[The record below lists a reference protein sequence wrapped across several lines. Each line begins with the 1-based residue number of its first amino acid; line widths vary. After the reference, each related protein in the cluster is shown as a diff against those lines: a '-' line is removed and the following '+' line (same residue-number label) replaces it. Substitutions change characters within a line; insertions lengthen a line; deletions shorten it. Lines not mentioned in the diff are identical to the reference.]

1 MDEKVIDSVLE
12 KISENEVKEM
22 KTHIVYAGT
31 HYWLRE
37 DRLKSVILKSMKSYE
52 IKKVIVTVMF
62 MRRLRLI
69 TKERM
74 ELYCKRKSKLYQ
86 WKNSVNDDIESLFHN
101 LRLGKESVTLK
112 NVNSYFF
119 PKLTEDELELIEKKD
134 LSYLQTFYYLFQADV
149 KKAEMKIS
157 ESDSKF
163 VFGLCNRYTF
173 KIENS
178 FENASENESQTI
190 FNCCSLQ

>member
-1 MDEKVIDSVLE
+1 MDEKVIDSVFE
-12 KISENEVKEM
+12 TISENEVKEM
-22 KTHIVYAGT
+22 NTHIVYAGT

-37 DRLKSVILKSMKSYE
+37 DRLKSVILKRMKTYK
-52 IKKVIVTVMF
+52 IKRVMVTIMN
-62 MRRLRLI
+62 MRRRRLI
-69 TKERM
+69 TKERV
-74 ELYCKRKSKLYQ
+74 EQYCKGKSKLA
-86 WKNSVNDDIESLFHN
+86 NDDIETLFDN
-101 LRLGKESVTLK
+101 LRLGKESVTLE